1 MRDDAAPGP
10 LTPASAPEVPG
21 RPRRKDARHLGGGA
35 LHVGTWVVVLIKDFN
50 SAKQRLQP
58 ALGPR
63 SRRALARK
71 NAQLAVRAAS
81 AGDHVLV
88 VAGSAQVAAL
98 AKKWGAEVLLEP
110 RPEGQNVAARRGINR
125 AMEQSAGAVLL
136 LSSDLPLVTPE
147 AVRELLDEG
156 SRHPAPVAVA
166 APAVG
171 RGGTNALYVRPP
183 DAIGL
188 HFGDDS
194 LAKFHH
200 EAETRGVVFVVHH
213 SDAMALD
220 VDEPADLARL
230 RHAV

>member
-1 MRDDAAPGP
+1 MGVRV
-10 LTPASAPEVPG
+10 TQASAPKEPG
-21 RPRRKDARHLGGGA
+21 RPRRKGARQFGGGS
-35 LHVGTWVVVLIKDFN
+35 LQVGTWVVVLIKDFN

-63 SRRALARK
+63 SRRALARR
-71 NAQLAVRAAS
+71 NAKLALRAAS

-88 VAGSAQVAAL
+88 VAGSEEVAAL
-98 AKKWGAEVLLEP
+98 ATKWRADVLLEP

-125 AMEQSAGAVLL
+125 AIEEGANAVLL
-136 LSSDLPLVTPE
+136 LSSDLPLVTAQ
-147 AVRELLDEG
+147 AVRELLDAAA
-156 SRHPAPVAVA
+156 RHESPVAVA

-171 RGGTNALYVRPP
+171 RGGTNALYLRPP

-194 LAKFHH
+194 FAKFLH
-200 EAETRGVVFVVHH
+200 EAERRGVAFVVHQ

-230 RHAV
+230 RRAV